1 MLLEEY
7 KHKHDETE
15 ELNKM
20 QDAKKGQVA
29 EKEAIS
35 NIEKAFESVDGRNDG
50 SDRQMKPVAKPRGIQ
65 YSAQSTKKYGTLAG
79 VPFVEW
85 IVPAGNPD
93 IRPANPMKARYI
105 TIHETANTALVL
117 MLKIMRNIYTSKQL
131 KALSEQLHGIL
142 L

>member
-20 QDAKKGQVA
+20 QNAKKGQVA

-50 SDRQMKPVAKPRGIQ
+50 P
-65 YSAQSTKKYGTLAG
+65 
-79 VPFVEW
+79 
-85 IVPAGNPD
+85 IV
-93 IRPANPMKARYI
+93 K
-105 TIHETANTALVL
+105 
-117 MLKIMRNIYTSKQL
+117 
-131 KALSEQLHGIL
+131 
-142 L
+142 